1 MTLSW
6 PSFGWRKFLRFVP
19 GCAGGAA
26 SNTNNTGKGMSY
38 RCLPPMRIVR
48 SDLGRRRPL
57 SVACAALFAFTTMGM
72 AHAQDAQN
80 PTTSTQQQTTPPA
93 NSKPATKDQQA
104 TPASKRSEDTAKNL
118 DAIVVTGIAASIQNS
133 LKAKENADDI
143 VEAISAED
151 IGKLPDASIAESLSR
166 LPGLATQRADGKA
179 NLISIRGLSP
189 DFAGTT
195 LNGREQA
202 TVGENRGVEYDQYP
216 AELMTGAVV
225 YKTPDAS
232 LIGQGL
238 SGTVD
243 LHTIKPLDLPNRAIA
258 ANIRGEYNTNGTLN
272 PGSGVGDTGHRVSF
286 SYIDQFFDHTLGLAV
301 GFAQLDSPIQEKQYQ
316 AWWWSI
322 DNGPGSIEDAW
333 GGPHSPG
340 MPDGV
345 ISQQGMQLRAQSQS
359 QLRNGLM
366 AVLEWAPN
374 DSYHSTLDMYYS
386 TFNEKKYTNGAQWAS
401 GPYDNAGPAVYS
413 NVGYVPS
420 QPYPIVTTGTMANIA
435 PILQNDYNKEHDKL
449 FSVGWNNQYD
459 FGSGW
464 QGMADL
470 SYSTAKV
477 DLRDAYLFTGLA
489 NGATTTVNY
498 ATPINFGF
506 PNFRTDA
513 GLSDPASVVF
523 TDPDNYGYNGREEF
537 DKQKDTIKAIRLQI
551 SHPVGWIFSTFDLGV
566 DYSDRKKTKA
576 ADVYFAW
583 LNGNGSESGSYDHT
597 MGVPVNP
604 AYLHG
609 PTDLGYGGLGGILN
623 YNVLAALSNQFYLT
637 QRNGQSDWS
646 RNYSI
651 EEKVPVGYVKFNID
665 TALGDVPL
673 RGNVGVQFVHT
684 DQSSDAYQTN
694 GDTLV
699 GTLTG
704 GTTYN
709 NVLPSLNLIAD
720 LGNRQ
725 YLRFGFAKTMARGR
739 IDDEKVAS
747 SAGVSEVTS
756 GPAAGQV
763 LWSGSGGNPQLKP
776 YVAVGVDLSWEK
788 YFGQSSYVAAAVFGK
803 NLLNYI
809 YNKTVLDFNF
819 EQAGYVN
826 DNPTL
831 TPTSPIGAFTR
842 PENGTG
848 GKMQGLELSGAI
860 EGGLINPA
868 LEGFGAQANFS
879 LTNSSIPVSSISSV
893 PGGPAT
899 LPGLSRKVANLALY
913 YEKHGWSVRIAERY
927 RSSYTG
933 EAIALFDQLGYIQ
946 VLPELVTDFQ
956 AGYAF
961 PDEGKWKGLS
971 VLFQVSNLNNE
982 AAKTRQISALPN
994 GVEVG
999 RPLDYNTWGRTVLLG
1014 LNYKL

>member
-1 MTLSW
+1 MN
-6 PSFGWRKFLRFVP
+6 RHR
-19 GCAGGAA
+19 
-26 SNTNNTGKGMSY
+26 
-38 RCLPPMRIVR
+38 LPQVQPAHVA
-48 SDLGRRRPL
+48 LGRRRPL
-57 SVACAALFAFTTMGM
+57 SVACATLLMLSAVPM
-72 AHAQDAQN
+72 AHAQDAPN
-80 PTTSTQQQTTPPA
+80 PPANPPAQGTPQTPATQTTPRRP
-93 NSKPATKDQQA
+93 
-104 TPASKRSEDTAKNL
+104 EDAAKNL
-118 DAIVVTGIAASIQNS
+118 DVITVTGIAASIQNA
-133 LKAKENADDI
+133 LKTKENADDI

-151 IGKLPDASIAESLSR
+151 IGKLPDASIAESISR
-166 LPGLATQRADGKA
+166 LSGLATQRADGRA
-179 NLISIRGLSP
+179 NLISIRGTSP

-202 TVGENRGVEYDQYP
+202 TIGENRGVEFDQYP
-216 AELMTGAVV
+216 AELMTGVVV

-243 LHTIKPLDLPNRAIA
+243 LHTIRPLDLPKRAIA
-258 ANIRGEYNTNGTLN
+258 ANLRGEYTTNGKLN
-272 PGSGVGDTGHRVSF
+272 PGSGVGDMGHRASF
-286 SYIDQFFDHTLGLAV
+286 SYIDQFFDHTLGVAV
-301 GFAQLDSPIQEKQYQ
+301 GFAQLDSPIQQKQYQ
-316 AWWWSI
+316 AWWWSV
-322 DNGPGSIEDAW
+322 DNGPGGIEGSW
-333 GGPHSPG
+333 GGPHTPG

-345 ISQQGMQLRAQSQS
+345 ISQQGMQLRAQSQN

-366 AVLEWAPN
+366 AVVEWAPN
-374 DSYHSTLDMYYS
+374 DAYHSTLDLYYS
-386 TFNEKKYTNGAQWAS
+386 TFNQKKFTNGAQWAS
-401 GPYDNAGPAVYS
+401 GPYDSAGPAVYS
-413 NVGYVPS
+413 NVGVVPS
-420 QPYPIVTTGTMANIA
+420 QPYPIVTTGTMGNIA

-449 FSVGWNNQYD
+449 FSAGWNNTYD

-464 QGMADL
+464 QGLADL

-477 DLRDAYLFTGLA
+477 DLHDAYLFTGLA
-489 NGATTTVNY
+489 NGGTTSVDFS
-498 ATPINFGF
+498 TPLNFGF
-506 PNFRTDA
+506 PNFRPGA
-513 GLSDPASVVF
+513 SLSDPNAVVF

-566 DYSDRKKTKA
+566 NYSDRKKTKA

-583 LNGNGSESGSYDHT
+583 LNGNGSESGGYDHT
-597 MGVPVNP
+597 MSVPVNP
-604 AYLHG
+604 AYLYG
-609 PTDLGYGGLGGILN
+609 PTDLGYGGIGGILN

-673 RGNVGVQFVHT
+673 RGNMGVQFVHT
-684 DQSSDAYQTN
+684 DQSSEALQTN
-694 GDTLV
+694 GDTPV
-699 GTLTG
+699 GRLTG

-725 YLRFGFAKTMARGR
+725 YLRFGLAKSMARGR

-747 SAGVSEVTS
+747 SASVSEVTS

-788 YFGQSSYVAAAVFGK
+788 YFGESSYVMAAVFGK

-819 EQAGYVN
+819 EQAGFIN

-831 TPTSPIGAFTR
+831 KPTSPIGAFTR

-848 GKMQGLELSGAI
+848 GKMQGLELQGAL
-860 EGGLINPA
+860 EGGLITHWTASACRP
-868 LEGFGAQANFS
+868 
-879 LTNSSIPVSSISSV
+879 T
-893 PGGPAT
+893 
-899 LPGLSRKVANLALY
+899 SR
-913 YEKHGWSVRIAERY
+913 
-927 RSSYTG
+927 
-933 EAIALFDQLGYIQ
+933 
-946 VLPELVTDFQ
+946 
-956 AGYAF
+956 
-961 PDEGKWKGLS
+961 
-971 VLFQVSNLNNE
+971 
-982 AAKTRQISALPN
+982 
-994 GVEVG
+994 
-999 RPLDYNTWGRTVLLG
+999 
-1014 LNYKL
+1014 